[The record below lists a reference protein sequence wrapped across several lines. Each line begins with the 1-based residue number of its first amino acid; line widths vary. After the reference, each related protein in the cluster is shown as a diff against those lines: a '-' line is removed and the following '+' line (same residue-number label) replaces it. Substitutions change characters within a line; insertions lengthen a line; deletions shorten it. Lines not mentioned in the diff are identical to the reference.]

1 MTFVKLNTLVC
12 CYMYMYFNIIILAI

>member
-12 CYMYMYFNIIILAI
+12 CYMYMYFNIIILAV